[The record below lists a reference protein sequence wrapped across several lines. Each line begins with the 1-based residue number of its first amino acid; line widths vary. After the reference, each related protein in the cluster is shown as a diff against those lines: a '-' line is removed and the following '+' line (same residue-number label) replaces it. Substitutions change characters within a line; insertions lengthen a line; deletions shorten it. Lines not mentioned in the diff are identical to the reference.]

1 MLFRSVIGLAS
12 NFSHFRSIYS
22 TILEKWLK
30 LDAKPITGGKF
41 EQPAFLN

>member
-1 MLFRSVIGLAS
+1 V
-12 NFSHFRSIYS
+12 YS

-30 LDAKPITGGKF
+30 LNPSPIVNGTF